1 MKGVS
6 LIMLPYIA
14 THLSQ
19 SELGRLEV
27 LSTIAIII
35 SIIFGLSLHEALYR
49 FSGIANEN
57 KKNKITA
64 DIFILSLIIA
74 AISLP
79 IIWILC
85 PLLSQIS
92 ALKSSTLELELLH
105 NPISI

>member
-57 KKNKITA
+57 KKK
-64 DIFILSLIIA
+64 
-74 AISLP
+74 
-79 IIWILC
+79 
-85 PLLSQIS
+85 
-92 ALKSSTLELELLH
+92 
-105 NPISI
+105 